1 MMFCQGQTKQTP
13 VEIEANVREGC
24 LHAFGRKLPLPI
36 SGRGFV
42 RVAFTDNCTIRIFQ
56 NGSGSISVQVKQ
68 SWLEQQL

>member
-13 VEIEANVREGC
+13 VEIEASILKGC
-24 LHAFGRKLPLPI
+24 LHAFGRRLALPI
-36 SGRGFV
+36 SGRGLV
-42 RVAFTDNCTIRIFQ
+42 RVAFTDNSTVRIFQ